1 MFFGE
6 NIPGSRRNSLGSV
19 VTPRGA
25 KVAPSNF
32 VSPSKTCDAIKE
44 DEEEAETSTLLEK
57 MKEVVEGMQRR
68 RSVGPSEGAIP
79 ESAGP
84 EESGSGEEDAG
95 RRDEVPEDGEAIA
108 VEEPPPV
115 LPPPAD
121 ARPTFLATPKMS
133 DLKHVFSERHA
144 PNVAAPTS
152 YAAVRQLFKAESA
165 AAAEPKTPRLDG
177 LREMFSRA
185 RKREP
190 DTPLFEGVGEMLAT
204 PPEYA
209 AVAAQ
214 GPSEND
220 EEAEEMEST
229 TEAAPARKR
238 SRVKKVAIFK
248 SGAKTAAVPRASSA
262 REGCAT
268 PTELAQLA
276 DDELT
281 PDDPPLAKPSK
292 HSANAPKGSIVRR
305 TTRRAEN
312 ESKEVIYYIYIPLL
326 IADAM
331 SIVLSSR

>member
-1 MFFGE
+1 
-6 NIPGSRRNSLGSV
+6 
-19 VTPRGA
+19 
-25 KVAPSNF
+25 VASSNF

-68 RSVGPSEGAIP
+68 RSVGTSDVAIL
-79 ESAGP
+79 ELAGP

-95 RRDEVPEDGEAIA
+95 QRDEVPEDDEAIA
-108 VEEPPPV
+108 VEEPFPV
-115 LPPPAD
+115 PPPPAD
-121 ARPTFLATPKMS
+121 ARPTFPATPRMS

-144 PNVAAPTS
+144 ANVVAPTS
-152 YAAVRQLFKAESA
+152 YAGVRQLFRMESA
-165 AAAEPKTPRLDG
+165 AAAYEPETPRLDG

-209 AVAAQ
+209 AVAVQ

-229 TEAAPARKR
+229 TEAVPAPKR
-238 SRVKKVAIFK
+238 SRGKKAVISK
-248 SGAKTAAVPRASSA
+248 SGAKTAAAAPA

-268 PTELAQLA
+268 PTEREQLA

-281 PDDPPLAKPSK
+281 PDDPPLVKPSK

-312 ESKEVIYYIYIPLL
+312 EAKEVNYHINFPLP
-326 IADAM
+326 IADVM
-331 SIVLSSR
+331 FIVLSSRRAGGGKVL